1 MNNMPRILTEAKEQS
16 DSTGLI
22 AGIDTHKQTHHVAV
36 INRFGQ
42 PVTDQ
47 EFPATARG
55 YERIVELF
63 NSLGDVAG
71 VGVEGTG
78 SYGAEITRVLVK
90 AGFDVVEVM
99 RTNRQARRR
108 RGKSDPLDAHQA
120 ALAVLSRAETG
131 TPKAGDGP
139 VEAMRILLSERRS
152 TIKARTQALNQ
163 IHSLL
168 ITAPEEVR
176 GKYRHLPSKKLVR
189 VLAATRPGKALVSS
203 PGEVAKQSL
212 KRLAHRCVQ
221 LGEQIDLI
229 DDQLHSLVRQTNPRL
244 LTIFGI
250 GPFCIASELIRQIG
264 FFITSQVGVVFTT
277 FGNGDEDEYQWYGK
291 SS

>member
-78 SYGAEITRVLVK
+78 SYGAEVTRVLVK

-99 RTNRQARRR
+99 RTNR
-108 RGKSDPLDAHQA
+108 
-120 ALAVLSRAETG
+120 
-131 TPKAGDGP
+131 
-139 VEAMRILLSERRS
+139 
-152 TIKARTQALNQ
+152 
-163 IHSLL
+163 
-168 ITAPEEVR
+168 
-176 GKYRHLPSKKLVR
+176 
-189 VLAATRPGKALVSS
+189 
-203 PGEVAKQSL
+203 
-212 KRLAHRCVQ
+212 
-221 LGEQIDLI
+221 
-229 DDQLHSLVRQTNPRL
+229 
-244 LTIFGI
+244 
-250 GPFCIASELIRQIG
+250 
-264 FFITSQVGVVFTT
+264 
-277 FGNGDEDEYQWYGK
+277 
-291 SS
+291 